1 METVIHRI
9 YPSAVNMGLAF
20 NGSSLT
26 MPCGV
31 VTDIRRLSLTVLV
44 NDSVVMRIRDVMPR
58 TLISFINVVRVHAV
72 KSGGGE
78 VSLFIERFY

>member
-9 YPSAVNMGLAF
+9 YPSAVNMGMDF
-20 NGSSLT
+20 NGSSLI
-26 MPCGV
+26 MPCGEI
-31 VTDIRRLSLTVLV
+31 TDIRRLSLTVLV